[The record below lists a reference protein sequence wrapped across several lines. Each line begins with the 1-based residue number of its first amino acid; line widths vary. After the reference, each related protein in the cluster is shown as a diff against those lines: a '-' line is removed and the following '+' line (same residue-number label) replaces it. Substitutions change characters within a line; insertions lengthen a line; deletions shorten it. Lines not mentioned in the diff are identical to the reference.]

1 MDSKGEGLVGVRGEA
16 LVKKRCCH
24 VKALPREHRKMLNDK
39 MMMRTKLQY
48 SFLNK
53 KICESLKV
61 QNIWVCVYEAMLENE
76 VCYVRQLILKASLSK
91 IHSIVYH
98 REY

>member
-1 MDSKGEGLVGVRGEA
+1 MDSRGEGLVGVRGEA

-53 KICESLKV
+53 KIYESLKV
-61 QNIWVCVYEAMLENE
+61 ENTNDMILLGVCL
-76 VCYVRQLILKASLSK
+76 
-91 IHSIVYH
+91 
-98 REY
+98 